1 MADSQTGKFDL
12 MMQTRLGHLRS
23 QLNLLRRKRLFV
35 RWGSAVCNLFAFGML
50 LLVAAFVCDWMF
62 NLSSLSRSGMLVVLI
77 VANVWAVKRWIWP
90 LTSGGESLEDIAIIV
105 EQQSGIDSDL
115 VAALQFDQPQ
125 AGTWGSS
132 RLTTA
137 VVDYVSEFSPSLN
150 VFEGFSYRPLPR
162 RSLLLGATMLLVTG
176 TAIAAPHHAAT
187 FWNRLFLGTAHYPT
201 RTRIQSISVSGQE
214 IPTFHPGS
222 SAQVRIPYGVPIVIQ
237 AKCEGE
243 IPATG
248 LATLSALTNDSVN
261 RIDLRPGTGSPGVFQ
276 GEMAHL
282 TESFR
287 IGFQIG
293 DAFSDP
299 AEVIIVPLP
308 LVDVTWSVTP
318 PQYASATLKQ
328 DEFEGGSRQFS
339 VLEGSQ
345 AQLKLVCVNK
355 TLNSARLTAGDT
367 TYDLVASHDDT
378 SGKATWTL
386 PPDTPFKTI
395 REPIKYEIQVT
406 DRDGLSLETP
416 ITGQVRLK
424 SDRPPRIAASAVTRH
439 VLPSAQPTL
448 DYAAID
454 DFGIAAI
461 TAIVQIS
468 REGGEYARH
477 ELPAIRTNES
487 KQPSTT
493 LRGQVSIPLASYEL
507 TKGDEVK
514 VSLQVTDWRG
524 SLAGQLGEAEAIR
537 FNVTDLNGIFA
548 QTGEEDRKSAK
559 QLDEILRRELGIS
572 GENK

>member
-1 MADSQTGKFDL
+1 MAGAKTGEFEL
-12 MMQTRLGHLRS
+12 MMQTSLGHLQS

-35 RWGSAVCNLFAFGML
+35 RWGSAVCSLLAFGL
-50 LLVAAFVCDWMF
+50 LSLVAAFFCDWLF
-62 NLSSLSRSGMLVVLI
+62 NLSIMPRSGMLIILI
-77 VANVWAVKRWIWP
+77 ATGIWAINRWIGP
-90 LTSGGESLEDIAIIV
+90 LVSISESLDDMALLV
-105 EQQSGIDSDL
+105 EQHHRIDSDL

-125 AGTWGSS
+125 AATWGSS

-137 VVDYVSEFSPSLN
+137 VVDYVAEFSPSLN

-162 RSLLLGATMLLVTG
+162 RSLLLGATLLLVTG
-176 TAIAAPHHAAT
+176 AAAAAPHHAAT

-214 IPTFHPGS
+214 IPVFHPGS
-222 SAQVRIPYGVPIVIQ
+222 SAQVRIPYGVPIVFQ
-237 AKCEGE
+237 AQCEGE
-243 IPATG
+243 IPAAG
-248 LATLSALTNDSVN
+248 QATLSALANDSVN
-261 RIDLRPGTGSPGVFQ
+261 RIDLRPGTGTPDIFQ
-276 GEMAHL
+276 GEMTHL

-287 IGFQIG
+287 IRFQIG

-308 LVDVTWSVTP
+308 LVDVSWSVTP
-318 PQYASATLKQ
+318 PRYASATLKQ

-345 AQLKLVCVNK
+345 ARLKLVCVNK
-355 TLNSARLTAGDT
+355 TLNSARLTSGDT
-367 TYDLVASHDDT
+367 TYDLLAVGDGP
-378 SGKATWTL
+378 SGKVTWTL
-386 PPDTPFKTI
+386 PPDTPFETI

-416 ITGQVRLK
+416 IAGQVRLK

-448 DYAAID
+448 DYAAVD
-454 DFGIAAI
+454 DLGIATI

-468 REGGEYARH
+468 REGGEYSRD
-477 ELPAIRTNES
+477 EMTMKSLGEQE
-487 KQPSTT
+487 QPTT
-493 LRGQVSIPLASYEL
+493 SLRGQVRIPLASYEL
-507 TKGDEVK
+507 SKGDEVK

-524 SLAGQLGEAEAIR
+524 SLPGQVGEAEAIR

-572 GENK
+572 GEKK